1 MLDCWLIS
9 FITNFPS
16 QKNASSF
23 FWLLGKLLRVCWIS
37 LSHSALHVSFS
48 YSRKSSGCLLLTL
61 RVLINCNV
69 TAAVCLGVFCFVPG
83 VNEQSSD
90 SVDLA
95 GLYESVNKADH
106 GEWGWIEQWRND
118 TETLPRW
125 RVEAGLDSALV
136 KAAKGIWLWEICH
149 NDNVGATG
157 KILLFVPPVQILC
170 VKERSTISWD
180 EQRDLKNLAC

>member
-1 MLDCWLIS
+1 M
-9 FITNFPS
+9 
-16 QKNASSF
+16 
-23 FWLLGKLLRVCWIS
+23 
-37 LSHSALHVSFS
+37 SFS

-69 TAAVCLGVFCFVPG
+69 TAAVCLDVFCFVPG
-83 VNEQSSD
+83 VNEQPSD

-106 GEWGWIEQWRND
+106 GEGGWIEQWRND

-125 RVEAGLDSALV
+125 RVEAGLDR
-136 KAAKGIWLWEICH
+136 IWLWEICH

-157 KILLFVPPVQILC
+157 KILLFVPPVQRLC
-170 VKERSTISWD
+170 VRERRMNREI
-180 EQRDLKNLAC
+180 